1 MSFEQLGIDGWL
13 VEALRAM
20 SIKYPTEIQSACIPP
35 ILAGRNCIG
44 GANTGSG
51 KTLAFALPILQKL
64 SEDPYGI
71 FALVLT
77 PTRELAFQIADQF
90 RVLGKTTNLKECIV
104 VGGMN
109 MIEQAIELSRRP
121 HVVISTP
128 GRLVDHIRNSSDS
141 VYLKKIRFLILD
153 EADRLLSPTF
163 SNDLSIIFDNVP
175 TTRQT
180 LLFTATMTDSILA
193 LGSEEDET
201 KKPFVH
207 QVNSNMSTVSSLTQY
222 YVFIPSHV
230 REPYL
235 VYLLNRE
242 ELNGKSTI
250 IFCGRCRTA
259 ELLRVMLSKLDIR
272 CASLHS
278 VMSQKERLN
287 SLGKF
292 RAEAVK
298 VLIATDVGSRGLDI
312 PTVQLVINYNIPSDS
327 TDYIHRVGRAARAG
341 RDGTSIS
348 FVTEQDIELVHKI
361 ESRITDKKMDEWEVN
376 ENKVLDMLNKV
387 ADAKRAATMH
397 LHDSHF
403 GSAKEIQK
411 KKHRLL
417 NGTVAKKNV
426 GSRRKKIRDEK
437 DNKVSS

>member
-1 MSFEQLGIDGWL
+1 
-13 VEALRAM
+13 
-20 SIKYPTEIQSACIPP
+20 
-35 ILAGRNCIG
+35 
-44 GANTGSG
+44 
-51 KTLAFALPILQKL
+51 
-64 SEDPYGI
+64 
-71 FALVLT
+71 
-77 PTRELAFQIADQF
+77 
-90 RVLGKTTNLKECIV
+90 
-104 VGGMN
+104 
-109 MIEQAIELSRRP
+109 
-121 HVVISTP
+121 
-128 GRLVDHIRNSSDS
+128 DHIRNSGDS
-141 VYLKKIRFLILD
+141 VYLKRLRFLILD

-163 SNDLSIIFDNVP
+163 ANDLSIIFDNIP
-175 TTRQT
+175 TKRQT

-193 LGSEEDET
+193 LGSEEDEK
-201 KKPFVH
+201 KKPFVY

-235 VYLLNRE
+235 VHLLNRE

-312 PTVQLVINYNIPSDS
+312 PAVQLVINYNIPSDS
-327 TDYIHRVGRAARAG
+327 ADYIHRVGRAARAG
-341 RDGTSIS
+341 RDGISIS
-348 FVTEQDIELVHKI
+348 IVTEQDIELVHNI
-361 ESRITDKKMDEWEVN
+361 ESRISKKMDEWKIN

-387 ADAKRAATMH
+387 ADAKRAAILH

-437 DNKVSS
+437 DNKVAS